1 MEAQQFHLK
10 WNNHSLNTL
19 SSFQHLLDTNTLVDV
34 SLTCSNGKTVTAH
47 RMVLAACSDY
57 FYRLFKTL
65 PEKHPVIVFK
75 DAGEEIVRDLL
86 LFMYKGEVEVQESY
100 LNDFLKFADTLQVKG
115 LTQSDRGENQNPASL
130 HPPQQPPS
138 AARDL
143 TTKGTKGS
151 NNINN
156 NINSPIKD
164 QQPISLVKNLRKNL
178 VTPPAALPPPTL
190 PPPPPHIADMTKSY
204 LANLTKFTPLLQ
216 LPTDPN
222 PADFVTQLSSP
233 NLYRALQRKYPEN
246 PQAFLKNM
254 PLFKKMFGD
263 NADQFAAAAA
273 AAAAMGF
280 PPPPMVPHNLD
291 DDGDS
296 LSDRPTPP
304 PTSHLVTPDENG
316 LERHGAASP
325 MDSDSPY
332 PPSSGPESLSGDV
345 SAVGIGSAP
354 GSIHKDSPLRGTS
367 DKNSPISKNKPGGR
381 GSRLER
387 MIAAE
392 YKIISEY
399 SESCPTEVLPVMT
412 PELMKSRRTH
422 SLQLAIG
429 EILHNRAS
437 VQSAAT
443 KYQIPRET
451 LRRHYQRYL
460 KAMGINKPRDP
471 SEERVTA
478 SVDSIHSQS
487 SATNNNGK
495 NPDGPTDESSNG
507 FSSLMDIGQ
516 AYGIWNPDVDGA
528 NFSVNRKD
536 RPGQAGIADHEEK
549 DDKEKLVIDED
560 DDDDSDDEP
569 LSPGGPEEEEE
580 METPAPL
587 QIGGTGG
594 GPSS

>member
-1 MEAQQFHLK
+1 
-10 WNNHSLNTL
+10 
-19 SSFQHLLDTNTLVDV
+19 
-34 SLTCSNGKTVTAH
+34 
-47 RMVLAACSDY
+47 MVLAACSEY

-115 LTQSDRGENQNPASL
+115 LTQSDRSEHASTGTIPPAL
-130 HPPQQPPS
+130 LPAMPAQPP
-138 AARDL
+138 ARDL
-143 TTKGTKGS
+143 STRGTKQS
-151 NNINN
+151 NINN
-156 NINSPIKD
+156 NINSPVKD
-164 QQPISLVKNLRKNL
+164 QPISLVKNSRKT
-178 VTPPAALPPPTL
+178 VHTPPTTLQPPTL
-190 PPPPPHIADMTKSY
+190 PPPPHIADMTKSY
-204 LANLTKFTPLLQ
+204 LANLTKFSPLLP
-216 LPTDPN
+216 LPNEPN
-222 PADFVTQLSSP
+222 PADFMTQLSSP

-246 PQAFLKNM
+246 PAFLKNM

-280 PPPPMVPHNLD
+280 PPPPMPHHLD

-304 PTSHLVTPDENG
+304 PTSHHVTTDENG
-316 LERHGAASP
+316 LERHGATSP

-345 SAVGIGSAP
+345 SGVAVGSGP
-354 GSIHKDSPLRGTS
+354 GSVHKGSPLRGTS
-367 DKNSPISKNKPGGR
+367 DKNSPLSKNKSSGR

-399 SESCPTEVLPVMT
+399 SETAPTEVLPVMT

-443 KYQIPRET
+443 KYHIPRET

-460 KAMGINKPRDP
+460 KAMGINKARDP
-471 SEERVTA
+471 SEERATG
-478 SVDSIHSQS
+478 SVDSIHSPQS
-487 SATNNNGK
+487 AATNNNGK
-495 NPDGPTDESSNG
+495 HADGPTDESSNG

-516 AYGIWNPDVDGA
+516 AYGIWNPEVDGA
-528 NFSVNRKD
+528 NFKVNKNQRGED
-536 RPGQAGIADHEEK
+536 VDEK
-549 DDKEKLVIDED
+549 EDKEKLVIDED
-560 DDDDSDDEP
+560 DDDDDDDEP
-569 LSPGGPEEEEE
+569 LSPGGPEEEEI
-580 METPAPL
+580 ETSAPS
-587 QIGGTGG
+587 QVAET
-594 GPSS
+594 ST

>member
-47 RMVLAACSDY
+47 RMVLAACSEY

-115 LTQSDRGENQNPASL
+115 LTQSDRPENASC
-130 HPPQQPPS
+130 PPPPMPPSMPQQQPPP
-138 AARDL
+138 RDL
-143 TTKGTKGS
+143 STKGNKQS
-151 NNINN
+151 NINN
-156 NINSPIKD
+156 NINSPVKD
-164 QQPISLVKNLRKNL
+164 QPISLVKNSRKN
-178 VTPPAALPPPTL
+178 VHTPPTPLQPPIMPI
-190 PPPPPHIADMTKSY
+190 PPHMSDMTKSY
-204 LANLTKFTPLLQ
+204 IANLSKFSPLLP
-216 LPTDPN
+216 LPTDG
-222 PADFVTQLSSP
+222 PAPDFMTQLSSP

-246 PQAFLKNM
+246 PAFLKNM
-254 PLFKKMFGD
+254 PLFKKMFGE
-263 NADQFAAAAA
+263 NAENFAAAAA

-280 PPPPMVPHNLD
+280 PPPPMPPHHFD

-304 PTSHLVTPDENG
+304 PNSAMSHHMPDENG
-316 LERHGAASP
+316 MERHGANSP

-332 PPSSGPESLSGDV
+332 PPSSGPESLSGDM
-345 SAVGIGSAP
+345 SGMGGP
-354 GSIHKDSPLRGTS
+354 GSHHKGSPLRGTS
-367 DKNSPISKNKPGGR
+367 DKNSPLSKNKSSGR

-399 SESCPTEVLPVMT
+399 SENAPQEVLPVMT

-443 KYQIPRET
+443 KYHIPRET

-460 KAMGINKPRDP
+460 KAMGINKPLDP
-471 SEERVTA
+471 ADERTTN
-478 SVDSIHSQS
+478 SVDSIHSQTV
-487 SATNNNGK
+487 ATNNNGK
-495 NPDGPTDESSNG
+495 GPEGLPGQPDEPSNG

-528 NFSVNRKD
+528 NFKVKGERNAANID
-536 RPGQAGIADHEEK
+536 DK
-549 DDKEKLVIDED
+549 DDKQKLVIDEEEDID
-560 DDDDSDDEP
+560 DDEDDEP
-569 LSPGGPEEEEE
+569 LSPGGPEEEE
-580 METPAPL
+580 METAAPPQL
-587 QIGGTGG
+587 
-594 GPSS
+594 GPVQGLNTST